1 MNIPFASA
9 KSAAS
14 IQDLRQIPGVTGELE
29 IRLATTGEEGV
40 TAMPGSED
48 QCTPDS
54 EDQCARCSFC
64 NKGEDEVGELVEG
77 PTWLGRIPACICADC
92 VELCAAIL
100 EHRRMLRDAGQ
111 DPDASQKM
119 VAEKIDQILSVLT
132 SLQSQVIRLRYG
144 LSDGF
149 THSLDEVAGRLGI
162 SPARVREIE
171 IEVIEFL
178 QSSKPQDEPR

>member
-1 MNIPFASA
+1 MA
-9 KSAAS
+9 
-14 IQDLRQIPGVTGELE
+14 
-29 IRLATTGEEGV
+29 
-40 TAMPGSED
+40 GSEQ

-77 PTWLGRIPACICADC
+77 PTWRGRIPACICTDC

-100 EHRRMLRDAGQ
+100 AHRRMLRDAGQ

-149 THSLDEVAGRLGI
+149 AHTLDEVAGRLGI